1 MSKAH
6 KNEKA
11 ILAIQGACK
20 ALEWRP
26 ALVNADYLEA
36 MVIDEDP
43 CIQLRIAVTALEL
56 AVLAKQA
63 ELDVLQIALMLAQ
76 AALDECLMNQ
86 DPPPPDPGTD
96 PAAP

>member
-1 MSKAH
+1 
-6 KNEKA
+6 
-11 ILAIQGACK
+11 
-20 ALEWRP
+20 
-26 ALVNADYLEA
+26 

>member
-11 ILAIQGACK
+11 IIAIQSACK

-43 CIQLRIAVTALEL
+43 CSQLRISVTALEL

-76 AALDECLMNQ
+76 TALDECLMNQ
-86 DPPPPDPGTD
+86 DPGPPPPI
-96 PAAP
+96 AP